1 MFKKI
6 VLATDGSAHAMK
18 AAKVAADLAATYG
31 AQLAIV
37 NVLPEALSLQ
47 DVERAPQAKKLSRKV
62 KSEIADT
69 WNTLVRSPTHDAEAL
84 YQWVPA
90 LQTVRKELHDCIL
103 QEAERVAKARK
114 VKRVIRVATN
124 GEPAQRIA
132 EYAKKAKADLVVM
145 GARGLGAFGA
155 LVFGSVSRKVTG
167 AIKCPVLIVK

>member
-37 NVLPEALSLQ
+37 NVLPTALSLD
-47 DVERAPQAKKLSRKV
+47 DVERTPQAKKFSRAIKR
-62 KSEIADT
+62 EIAVIR
-69 WNTLVRSPTHDAEAL
+69 NTLVRSPTHDAEAL

-90 LQTVRKELHDCIL
+90 LRTVRKELARRIL
-103 QEAERVAKARK
+103 DDAERLAKARK
-114 VKRVIRVATN
+114 VKRVVRVAVD
-124 GEPAQRIA
+124 GDAAPRIA

-155 LVFGSVSRKVTG
+155 LVFGSVSRKVAG
-167 AIKCPVLIVK
+167 AVKCPALIVR